1 MTSEIRGRQLPSEYP
16 RVPPTRGLWPRLP
29 GGEQAL
35 RSGEDPAPGSVL
47 QTPPPGPQLPA
58 GQGGTQTPPSLFS
71 SWNLTLWMASGRASS
86 RVSSSAS
93 SSVSGRASG

>member
-47 QTPPPGPQLPA
+47 QTRPPGASAPRGPGRHPDAPKPLLILESHA
-58 GQGGTQTPPSLFS
+58 VDGVRQGI
-71 SWNLTLWMASGRASS
+71 
-86 RVSSSAS
+86 
-93 SSVSGRASG
+93 

>member
-1 MTSEIRGRQLPSEYP
+1 MSTPGS
-16 RVPPTRGLWPRLP
+16 PRLVVCGP
-29 GGEQAL
+29 DYRVGNRLSGQERTL
-35 RSGEDPAPGSVL
+35 RPDQFSKPA
-47 QTPPPGPQLPA
+47 PPGPQLPA